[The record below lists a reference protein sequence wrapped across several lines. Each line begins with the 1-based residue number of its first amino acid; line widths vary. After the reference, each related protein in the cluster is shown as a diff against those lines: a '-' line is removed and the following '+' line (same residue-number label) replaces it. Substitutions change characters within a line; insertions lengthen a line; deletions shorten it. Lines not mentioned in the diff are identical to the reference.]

1 MSLPNIENFTFPEMS
16 SSEQEVLNQI
26 EPILSVVNQLE
37 QTIKEKLQKAE
48 TLRQSILK
56 KAFGGGLVKE

>member
-1 MSLPNIENFTFPEMS
+1 MS
-16 SSEQEVLNQI
+16 SSEQEEVLNQI

-48 TLRQSILK
+48 TLRQSIFK
-56 KAFGGGLVKE
+56 KAFGGGLVKQ